1 MFKTDIP
8 INLASE
14 DELDRTEFSEAIA
27 KAMISYTNTNSLI
40 IGIDKF
46 SGQPTSI
53 MTVLTDKFGNLVT
66 ATPGV
71 IK

>member
-27 KAMISYTNTNSLI
+27 KAMSSYTNTNSLI

-46 SGQPTSI
+46 SG
-53 MTVLTDKFGNLVT
+53 
-66 ATPGV
+66 
-71 IK
+71 